1 MTIAVDLGRK
11 ATKHTNKQI
20 TPYFQ
25 LHVNFSETIE
35 ESQEEPVQPGAEGGL
50 YPMPYNDEYG
60 IPILDLSSDTDD
72 VSTFTTP

>member
-1 MTIAVDLGRK
+1 M
-11 ATKHTNKQI
+11 Q
-20 TPYFQ
+20 Q
-25 LHVNFSETIE
+25 LPPLIFNVNFSETIE

-72 VSTFTTP
+72 VSTFTRP

>member
-1 MTIAVDLGRK
+1 M
-11 ATKHTNKQI
+11 
-20 TPYFQ
+20 
-25 LHVNFSETIE
+25 NFSETIE

-72 VSTFTTP
+72 VSTYTRP